1 MSEPFFFSRGR
12 GLTVR
17 EIAALTGAT
26 PRPGAELDRR
36 ITGTAALDRASPND
50 LAFFDKPKY
59 AGQLS
64 ETAAGVCLMMER
76 DAARAPERVSVLCVR
91 EPYRAFIEV
100 TRTLFPDA
108 LRPSSLFEASGVAT
122 GAFVHPT
129 SRVES
134 GVTVD
139 PGAVIGPQAEIGA
152 DTLINAG
159 AVIGPKVRIGRRCV
173 IGANSSITHCLM
185 GDRVVIHPGCAIG
198 QDGFG
203 YVETQGAHRKILQV
217 GRVIIQDDVEIGAG
231 TTIDRGAIRDTV
243 IGEGSK
249 IDNLVQIGHNVS
261 IGRHCIIVSQC
272 GISGSVVIE
281 DHVILAGQVGLAD
294 NVTIGEGAII
304 GARSGVMSDVPAGE
318 KWFGYPAMRGRE
330 FLRNMMT
337 LRRWVSEDDAGGGD
351 DKCADDDGAAQDGFE
366 GGGQG
371 PAR

>member
-17 EIAALTGAT
+17 EIVTLTGAT
-26 PRPGAELDRR
+26 ARPGADLERR
-36 ITGTAALDRASPND
+36 ITGIAALDRASPND
-50 LAFFDKPKY
+50 LAFFDRQKY
-59 AGQLS
+59 AGQLAD
-64 ETAAGVCLMMER
+64 TMAGACLMLER
-76 DAARAPERVSVLCVR
+76 DVARAPERVSVLCVR

-100 TRTLFPDA
+100 TRSLFPDA
-108 LRPSSLFEASGVAT
+108 SRPSSLFEASGVAA
-122 GAFVHPT
+122 GAVVHST
-129 SRVES
+129 ARMET
-134 GVTVD
+134 GVTID
-139 PGAVIGPQAEIGA
+139 PGAVIGPHAEIGA
-152 DTLINAG
+152 GTLVNAG
-159 AVIGPKVRIGRRCV
+159 AVIGPKVRIGRQCV

-185 GDRVVIHPGCAIG
+185 GDRVTIHPGCAIG

-203 YVETQGAHRKILQV
+203 YVKVQGAHRKILQV

-243 IGEGSK
+243 IGEGTK

-294 NVTIGEGAII
+294 NVRIGEGAII

-337 LRRWVSEDDAGGGD
+337 LRRWVKEDDADGD
-351 DKCADDDGAAQDGFE
+351 DDSCADDGNERGGFE

-371 PAR
+371 PRR